1 MALASNDG
9 FNSRVLKELTGIVE
23 DNQALFLEAGMTIS
37 AKRVSF
43 DEATMWVELNDAR
56 TIGVPLAWFPRLLH
70 ASTEQL
76 NSYELESPWYPLGRA
91 GRTFLLRVLLEGR
104 GDVTHRPHKVA

>member
-1 MALASNDG
+1 
-9 FNSRVLKELTGIVE
+9 
-23 DNQALFLEAGMTIS
+23 MTIS

-76 NSYELESPWYPLGRA
+76 NSYELSPRGIHWDALDEDISVA
-91 GRTFLLRVLLEGR
+91 GLLAGQ
-104 GDVTHRPHKVA
+104 GDLTRRPEKAA